1 MCVCVCVVS
10 TFVLLRRLVSV
21 SGRASKHRLP
31 RKPDSK
37 LEINRRW
44 HPIHTVV
51 EKDQI
56 LN

>member
-1 MCVCVCVVS
+1 MCVCVVS